1 MAVFN
6 LADILKEQ
14 VSELNTAAGEI
25 ISIDL
30 DRIEEDSR
38 NFYSIDN
45 AELEAL
51 AGNIELVGQLDPVV
65 VRKHPEK
72 PDSYILLSGHRRCR
86 ALRML
91 RDEGKKQFKS
101 VKAIVRETDSSPEF
115 EELVLIFANSNTRKM
130 SSADLSK
137 QTERVTELLYK
148 LKEQGVSFPGRMRDH
163 VAEACQ
169 ISKTK
174 LARLQAIRNNLSA
187 EFYSCYVEGTLNESA
202 AYALSRM
209 PAETQEALARFKKV
223 MNLAQNKDGISS
235 LCVDNAIKM
244 ADSYKTDARCI
255 KDSTAM
261 CSHHYE
267 RFAATICNYSWE
279 DCRGECC
286 CECSRLGS
294 CSYPCKHAKAQL
306 ADAAAK
312 RKAKKDAAKVE
323 EADKK
328 NTEQAFRRLRHMTQI
343 IRLAELCDRAELPD
357 DFDIGAKSWQK
368 ICVASLRRLAED
380 GLGKDVFLYADDYG
394 PLNSTLCGLEQ
405 LAEKLNCTIGELAG
419 ESASP
424 SVSNLNTSPWRHD
437 IPQASGHYLGKYGRN
452 TEVIYFDA
460 SAQEWRDFQ
469 ESSYALDNVWA
480 WMEIPEEDE

>member
-1 MAVFN
+1 MAGFN
-6 LADILKEQ
+6 LADVLKDQ
-14 VSELNTAAGEI
+14 MSNLDTAAGEI

-65 VRKHPEK
+65 VRKNAEK
-72 PDSYILLSGHRRCR
+72 PGSYILLSGHRRCR

-91 RDEGKKQFKS
+91 RDEGKEQFKT
-101 VKAIVRETDSSPEF
+101 VKAIVREADSSPEF
-115 EELVLIFANSNTRKM
+115 EELVLIFANADTRKL
-130 SSADLSK
+130 SSADLNK

-187 EFYSCYVEGTLNESA
+187 EFYNCYVEGTLNESA

-223 MNLAQNKDGISS
+223 MNLAQKKDGLSS
-235 LCVDNAIKM
+235 MHVDDAIKM
-244 ADSYKTDARCI
+244 ADAYKTDARCI

-267 RFAATICNYSWE
+267 RYAATVCNFSWKG
-279 DCRGECC
+279 CRGECC
-286 CECSRLGS
+286 CECSSIDS

-312 RKAKKDAAKVE
+312 LEAEKEAAEAEK
-323 EADKK
+323 ADKK
-328 NTEQAFRRLRHMTQI
+328 NTEQALRRLRQMAQI
-343 IRLAELCDRAELPD
+343 IRLAELCDRAGIPD
-357 DFDIGAKSWQK
+357 DVDISVKSWQK
-368 ICVASLRRLAED
+368 ITAGALRRLAEN
-380 GLGKDVFLYADDYG
+380 GLGKDLFFYDEDYG
-394 PLNSTLCGLEQ
+394 PLDSSLRGLER
-405 LAEKLNCTIGELAG
+405 LAEKLNCTIAELAG
-419 ESASP
+419 EEP
-424 SVSNLNTSPWRHD
+424 QTVSTSDAPHWRRNEL
-437 IPQASGHYLGKYGRN
+437 PKKSGEYLALYGNNR
-452 TEVIYFDA
+452 EILFFDA
-460 SAQEWRDFQ
+460 NFQ
-469 ESSYALDNVWA
+469 CWKLWEGDDRLAPNVRA
-480 WMEIPEEDE
+480 WMEIPEED